1 MFWCFHVPDD
11 NFIEKEG
18 GCMVRTSWLRVDRH
32 LQQEKKNDTVPPW
45 QHTVRST
52 HKPHVHT
59 YVHSQPSS
67 YQHCFF
73 SPLSLLICWVSPSPL
88 RCFAFTRYQRV
99 QKKRECDGRN
109 RVQKGQILVWGQSTD
124 LCDLLIF
131 FLLILFSTLLVGLKR
146 RGIYDSLHAWFK
158 SCLSFICMKNCPNQS
173 YLRQIFSYGICKL

>member
-32 LQQEKKNDTVPPW
+32 LQQEKKKRHGASLT
-45 QHTVRST
+45 T
-52 HKPHVHT
+52 
-59 YVHSQPSS
+59 HSQKHTQTTCTHICTQPAF
-67 YQHCFF
+67 QLPAMLFF
-73 SPLSLLICWVSPSPL
+73 PLSLLICWVSPSPL

-158 SCLSFICMKNCPNQS
+158 SCLSFICIKNCPNQS
-173 YLRQIFSYGICKL
+173 YLRQIFSFGICKL

>member
-32 LQQEKKNDTVPPW
+32 LQQEKKPTRCLPDNT
-45 QHTVRST
+45 QSEAHTNHMYT
-52 HKPHVHT
+52 HMYTASLPAT
-59 YVHSQPSS
+59 SIA
-67 YQHCFF
+67 